1 MISVNENKKI
11 FSLKTKNTEYVFG
24 VDNQGLIRH
33 IYWGSKIGFES
44 DFEMKEICE
53 VSTNDPVYEVT
64 PEEYPVFGGLR
75 YSENCLK
82 VSFKDGTRDLV
93 YKYEGYEIK

>member
-44 DFEMKEICE
+44 DFEMIFY
-53 VSTNDPVYEVT
+53 DFYL
-64 PEEYPVFGGLR
+64 Y
-75 YSENCLK
+75 
-82 VSFKDGTRDLV
+82 
-93 YKYEGYEIK
+93 